1 VTTGIAGTEN
11 ADLDRLLKEASG
23 QLGKARALLASA
35 HRLAVKMP
43 IEQADQE
50 KSRAALAEAIGL
62 CVAVTHSAK
71 ANNLYKM
78 LDSGLNPSELRHTVE
93 RALTKPSAARSSSN
107 NRRSP
112 APAPRKDA
120 VTTGLLLQLDA
131 CRRINLEGLRWLVQA
146 SDNSEE
152 NWRGRQLLKI
162 AEQLCVV
169 TALESK
175 LHGRYPIGN
184 PTDEPASVR
193 RAISDWAAEATRKEL
208 AEE

>member
-23 QLGKARALLASA
+23 HLNKARALLASA
-35 HRLAVKMP
+35 HRLTVKMP
-43 IEQADQE
+43 LDQADQE
-50 KSRAALAEAIGL
+50 KSRSALAEAIGL
-62 CVAVTHSAK
+62 CVAVTHTAK

-93 RALTKPSAARSSSN
+93 RAMSKPSGAKSTN
-107 NRRSP
+107 NRRGP
-112 APAPRKDA
+112 APTARSDA
-120 VTTGLLLQLDA
+120 VSSGLLLQLDA

-175 LHGRYPIGN
+175 LHGRYPLGDA
-184 PTDEPASVR
+184 TDEPAHVR